1 MIDVITERTNKNS
14 VRILNL
20 LSDKIGSEKVTEQL
34 SQNPVLIEIIEN
46 LARYHSMSSIDS

>member
-1 MIDVITERTNKNS
+1 MDVIKERTDKNS

-20 LSDKIGSEKVTEQL
+20 LNDKIGSEKVTEQL
-34 SQNPVLIEIIEN
+34 TQNPILIEIIEN

>member
-1 MIDVITERTNKNS
+1 MDVIKERTDKNS

-20 LSDKIGSEKVTEQL
+20 LNDKIGSEKVTEQL
-34 SQNPVLIEIIEN
+34 SQNPILIEIIEN